1 MAHQGAAV
9 RWSLAMVFRLQL
21 LYHAHTNDLSLMPA
35 RAREEA
41 HAALCYNFGFMVML
55 MCV

>member
-41 HAALCYNFGFMVML
+41 HAALYYNFGFMVLL
-55 MCV
+55 MFV